1 MTASYDCVIRGGR
14 VATAS
19 DDFTADVAIRNGR
32 IVAIGEGLTKGATE
46 IDAKGKLVLP
56 GGVDSHSHIEQL
68 SAAGIMN
75 ADTFESAMTSAAFGG
90 TTTVISFAAQHV
102 GMRLRKVVD
111 DYAALAKKG
120 ALVDYTFHM
129 IISDPTE
136 ATLKEDIPALVREGH
151 GSIKIFMTYD
161 RLKIE
166 DEKLLDIL
174 LAARKAGALVC
185 VHAENHG
192 MIAWMGRRL
201 IEAGHT
207 APKFHALS
215 HPRGSEAEAINRLIV
230 AAELLDQP
238 IMVFH
243 VSTAEGAATI
253 RAARGRGVK
262 VFAETC
268 PQYLF
273 MTAADMDKPG
283 AEGAKF
289 MCSPPPREAADQEA
303 IWQALA
309 LGDLQTVSSD
319 HAPYAYDETGKLM
332 AGPNP
337 TFKQIANGLP
347 GLEVRMPLLF
357 DAMVSK
363 GRLGLHKF
371 VELTATAPAKIY
383 NLHPRKGSIA
393 IGADA
398 DMAIWDP
405 NREVTL
411 SDKMMHDRTGYTP
424 FAGRRVKGWPT
435 TVIRRGEVVVSDSAL
450 KAKPGSGQFLPR
462 SGGEAAKPS
471 GRITADDRLATIL
484 GAKIV

>member
-1 MTASYDCVIRGGR
+1 MTATFDCVIRGGR
-14 VATAS
+14 VATAC
-19 DDFTADVAIRNGR
+19 DDFSADVGIRDGR
-32 IVAIGEGLTKGATE
+32 IVAIGNGLAKGRRE

-56 GGVDSHSHIEQL
+56 GGVDSHAHIEQL

-75 ADTFESAMTSAAFGG
+75 ADTFESATTSAAFGG

-111 DYAALAKKG
+111 DYMALARKG
-120 ALVDYTFHM
+120 AVIDYTFHM
-129 IISDPTE
+129 IIAD
-136 ATLKEDIPALVREGH
+136 ATAAALQEDVPALVREGH
-151 GSIKIFMTYD
+151 GSIKLFMTYD

-174 LAARKAGALVC
+174 LAARKSGALVC

-201 IEAGHT
+201 VEAGHT

-243 VSTAEGAATI
+243 VSTAEGVATI

-273 MTAADMDKPG
+273 LTARDLDKPG
-283 AEGAKF
+283 AEGAKW
-289 MCSPPPREAADQEA
+289 MCSPPPRDEADQDA
-303 IWQALA
+303 VWQALS

-319 HAPYAYDETGKLM
+319 HAPYAYDATGKLM

-363 GRLGLHKF
+363 GRLGLQKF

-398 DMAIWDP
+398 DIGIWDP
-405 NREVTL
+405 AKEVTL
-411 SDKMMHDRTGYTP
+411 TDAMMHDRTGYTP
-424 FAGRRVKGWPT
+424 FAGRRVRGWPV
-435 TVIRRGEVVVSDSAL
+435 TVIRRGDVIVSDGTL
-450 KAKPGSGQFLPR
+450 NAKPGSGQFLPR
-462 SGGEAAKPS
+462 GGGNAAKPS
-471 GRITADDRLATIL
+471 GRVTPDDRLAALL
-484 GAKIV
+484 GAKVV